1 MSGCTMI
8 TTWAW
13 WEGRGLCERRGLCGG
28 GASEWRGVM
37 GVRMY
42 YDHYLG
48 VVGGA
53 VLVVRE
59 QIWE

>member
-1 MSGCTMI
+1 MC
-8 TTWAW
+8 
-13 WEGRGLCERRGLCGG
+13 EGRGLCGG